1 MLKIRL
7 RRPAKYR
14 IYFLIL
20 MIIVYWLG
28 FNLLPEQLTQTSEQ
42 LSLALV
48 SALYFVLLPLL
59 YWYWIIKIGAQKS
72 WKILVILSLSS
83 LMARLSYPPQIAE
96 YFEFVAWLRFPII
109 AILLLIEL
117 YLMVSIIKGLWQAR
131 QASGDP
137 RLAIIAQY
145 AETVEQEK
153 GDEAN
158 ELRTLNIKGASNTDL
173 PKNQMLDDKKLTLGL
188 ILATEPASW
197 YYAIPCFSR
206 RHPAS
211 ITPLKLLSA
220 QPWNA
225 LVIIMCLIAAST
237 LSYILLDDVSHIA
250 AVFVS
255 GLILYSVV
263 LIAANYRISRYYS
276 LYQREGKLIIN
287 NGIWGFMAIDLTQ
300 ISELKFG
307 TFVTHVQPQQVG
319 GIPIGTSVD
328 TSVAIAAPEILT
340 IGRDDAANVQ
350 LIFKHPQTYYGGM
363 GQLPESLSMVNLV
376 VDDPQVFA
384 DAFGHIHNLQKAS

>member
-1 MLKIRL
+1 
-7 RRPAKYR
+7 
-14 IYFLIL
+14 

-28 FNLLPEQLTQTSEQ
+28 FNLLPEQLTQTSEL

-96 YFEFVAWLRFPII
+96 YFEFIAWLRFPII
-109 AILLLIEL
+109 AVLLLIEL

-131 QASGDP
+131 KASGDP

-145 AETVEQEK
+145 AATVEQVL
-153 GDEAN
+153 GNGAN
-158 ELRTLNIKGASNTDL
+158 ELRTLNIEGASNTDM
-173 PKNQMLDDKKLTLGL
+173 PKNQMPDDKKLTLGL

-197 YYAIPCFSR
+197 YYAIPYFSR

-211 ITPLKLLSA
+211 ITPLKLLSRH
-220 QPWNA
+220 A

-319 GIPIGTSVD
+319 GIPIGTSFGTSVD
-328 TSVAIAAPEILT
+328 TSVAIAAPEVLT

>member
-1 MLKIRL
+1 MLKFRL

-42 LSLALV
+42 LSLAVV

-96 YFEFVAWLRFPII
+96 YFEFIAWLRFPII
-109 AILLLIEL
+109 TVLLLIEL

-131 QASGDP
+131 KASGDP

-145 AETVEQEK
+145 AATVEQEL
-153 GDEAN
+153 GNGAN
-158 ELRTLNIKGASNTDL
+158 ELRTLNIEGASNTDL
-173 PKNQMLDDKKLTLGL
+173 PKNQMPDDKKLTLGL

-197 YYAIPCFSR
+197 YYAIPYFSR

-220 QPWNA
+220 QPWHA

-237 LSYILLDDVSHIA
+237 LSYILVDNMSHIA

-263 LIAANYRISRYYS
+263 FIAANYRISRYYS

-287 NGIWGFMAIDLTQ
+287 NGIWGFMSIDLTQ
-300 ISELKFG
+300 ISELKLG
-307 TFVTHVQPQQVG
+307 TFLAHVQPQQMGGKSVG
-319 GIPIGTSVD
+319 DSTTINAT
-328 TSVAIAAPEILT
+328 EILT
-340 IGRDDAANVQ
+340 IGRGDTANVQ

-376 VDDPQVFA
+376 VDVPQVFA

>member
-72 WKILVILSLSS
+72 WRILVILSLSS

-131 QASGDP
+131 KASGDP

-158 ELRTLNIKGASNTDL
+158 ELRTLNIKGAANTDF

-197 YYAIPCFSR
+197 YYAIPYFSR
-206 RHPAS
+206 RHPLS
-211 ITPLKLLSA
+211 ITQLKLLSA
-220 QPWNA
+220 QPWHA
-225 LVIIMCLIAAST
+225 LVIIMCLITAATVSYT
-237 LSYILLDDVSHIA
+237 LVDNVSHIA

-287 NGIWGFMAIDLTQ
+287 NGIWGFMSIDLTQ
-300 ISELKFG
+300 ISELKLG
-307 TFVTHVQPQQVG
+307 TFLTHVQPQQMGGKSVG
-319 GIPIGTSVD
+319 DST
-328 TSVAIAAPEILT
+328 AIHATEILT
-340 IGRDDAANVQ
+340 IGRGDTANVQ
-350 LIFKHPQTYYGGM
+350 LIFKRPQTYYGGM
-363 GQLPESLSMVNLV
+363 GQLPEPLTVINLV
-376 VDDPQVFA
+376 VDEPQVLA
-384 DAFGHIHNLQKAS
+384 DALGILQNYKKVS

>member
-7 RRPAKYR
+7 RRPVKYR
-14 IYFLIL
+14 IAFLIL
-20 MIIVYWLG
+20 MVTVYFIG
-28 FNLLPEQLTQTSEQ
+28 FNIVPEQLTQTSDQ
-42 LSLALV
+42 LFLAVV

-59 YWYWIIKIGAQKS
+59 YWYWVIKIGKQKS

-109 AILLLIEL
+109 AVLLIIEL

-131 QASGDP
+131 KASDDP

-145 AETVEQEK
+145 AATVEQDQSNAVK
-153 GDEAN
+153 Q
-158 ELRTLNIKGASNTDL
+158 LRALNTEGASNTDL
-173 PKNQMLDDKKLTLGL
+173 PKNQMPDDKKLTLGL

-197 YYAIPCFSR
+197 YYAIPYFSR
-206 RHPAS
+206 RHPVS
-211 ITPLKLLSA
+211 ITQLKLLSG
-220 QPWNA
+220 QPWHA

-237 LSYILLDDVSHIA
+237 LSYMLLDDVSHIA

-276 LYQREGKLIIN
+276 LYQKEGKLMIN
-287 NGIWGFMAIDLTQ
+287 NGIWGFMSIDLTQ
-300 ISELKFG
+300 INELKLGMF
-307 TFVTHVQPQQVG
+307 TTHMQQQQVG
-319 GIPIGTSVD
+319 GAS
-328 TSVAIAAPEILT
+328 EILT
-340 IGRDDAANVQ
+340 IGRGDTANVQ
-350 LIFKHPQTYYGGM
+350 LIFKQPQTYYGGM
-363 GQLPESLSMVNLV
+363 GQLPESFSVVNLI

-384 DAFGHIHNLQKAS
+384 NALGQIHELRKAC

>member
-7 RRPAKYR
+7 RRPTKYR

-72 WKILVILSLSS
+72 WRILVILSLSS

-131 QASGDP
+131 NASGDP

-158 ELRTLNIKGASNTDL
+158 ELRSFNIKGASNTDFS
-173 PKNQMLDDKKLTLGL
+173 KNQMLDDKKLTLGL

-197 YYAIPCFSR
+197 YYAIPYFSR
-206 RHPAS
+206 RHPLS

-220 QPWNA
+220 QPWHA
-225 LVIIMCLIAAST
+225 LVIIICLIAASIVSYT
-237 LSYILLDDVSHIA
+237 LVDNVSHIA

-287 NGIWGFMAIDLTQ
+287 NGIWGFMSIDLTQ
-300 ISELKFG
+300 ISELKLGAFL
-307 TFVTHVQPQQVG
+307 THLQPLQMGGKSVG
-319 GIPIGTSVD
+319 DST
-328 TSVAIAAPEILT
+328 AINAPEILT
-340 IGRDDAANVQ
+340 IGRGDTANVQ
-350 LIFKHPQTYYGGM
+350 LIFKLPQTYYGGM
-363 GQLPESLSMVNLV
+363 GQLPEPLSMVNLV

>member
-72 WKILVILSLSS
+72 WRILVILSLSS

-131 QASGDP
+131 KASGDP

-197 YYAIPCFSR
+197 YYAIPYFSR
-206 RHPAS
+206 RHPLS

-220 QPWNA
+220 QPWHA
-225 LVIIMCLIAAST
+225 LVIIMCLITAATVSYT
-237 LSYILLDDVSHIA
+237 LVDNVSHIA

-287 NGIWGFMAIDLTQ
+287 NGLWGFMSIDLTQ
-300 ISELKFG
+300 ISELKLG
-307 TFVTHVQPQQVG
+307 TFLTHVQPQQMGGKSVG
-319 GIPIGTSVD
+319 DST
-328 TSVAIAAPEILT
+328 AIHATGILT
-340 IGRDDAANVQ
+340 IGRGDTANVQ
-350 LIFKHPQTYYGGM
+350 LIFKRPQTYYGGM
-363 GQLPESLSMVNLV
+363 GQLPEPLTVINLV
-376 VDDPQVFA
+376 VDEPQVLA
-384 DAFGHIHNLQKAS
+384 DALGILQNYKKVS

>member
-48 SALYFVLLPLL
+48 SALYFMLLPLL

-96 YFEFVAWLRFPII
+96 YFEFIAWLRFPII

-131 QASGDP
+131 KASGDP

-158 ELRTLNIKGASNTDL
+158 ELRSFNIKGASNTDFS
-173 PKNQMLDDKKLTLGL
+173 KNQMLDDKKLTLGL

-197 YYAIPCFSR
+197 YYAIPYFSR
-206 RHPAS
+206 RHPLS

-220 QPWNA
+220 QPWHA
-225 LVIIMCLIAAST
+225 LVIIMCLIAAATVSYT
-237 LSYILLDDVSHIA
+237 LVDNVSHIA

-287 NGIWGFMAIDLTQ
+287 NGIWGFMSIDLTQ
-300 ISELKFG
+300 ISELKLG
-307 TFVTHVQPQQVG
+307 TFLTHLQPLQMGWGKSVG
-319 GIPIGTSVD
+319 DST
-328 TSVAIAAPEILT
+328 AINAPEILT
-340 IGRDDAANVQ
+340 IGRGDTANVQ
-350 LIFKHPQTYYGGM
+350 LIFKLPQTYYGGM
-363 GQLPESLSMVNLV
+363 GQLPESLTVINLV
-376 VDDPQVFA
+376 VDEPQVLA
-384 DAFGHIHNLQKAS
+384 DALGILQNYKKVS

>member
-72 WKILVILSLSS
+72 WRILVILSLSS

-131 QASGDP
+131 KASGDP

-158 ELRTLNIKGASNTDL
+158 ELRTLNIKGASNTDF

-197 YYAIPCFSR
+197 YYAIPYFSR
-206 RHPAS
+206 RHPLS
-211 ITPLKLLSA
+211 ITQLKLLSA
-220 QPWNA
+220 QPWHA
-225 LVIIMCLIAAST
+225 LVIIMCLIAAATVSYT
-237 LSYILLDDVSHIA
+237 LVDNVSHIA

-287 NGIWGFMAIDLTQ
+287 NGIWGFMSIDLTQ
-300 ISELKFG
+300 ISELKLG
-307 TFVTHVQPQQVG
+307 TFLAHVQPQQMGGKSVG
-319 GIPIGTSVD
+319 DST
-328 TSVAIAAPEILT
+328 AIHATEILT
-340 IGRDDAANVQ
+340 IGRGDTANVQ
-350 LIFKHPQTYYGGM
+350 LIFKRPQTYYGGM
-363 GQLPESLSMVNLV
+363 GQLPEPLTVINLV
-376 VDDPQVFA
+376 VDEPQVLA
-384 DAFGHIHNLQKAS
+384 DALGILQNYKKVS

>member
-59 YWYWIIKIGAQKS
+59 YWYWIIKIGAQKN
-72 WKILVILSLSS
+72 WRILVILSLSS
-83 LMARLSYPPQIAE
+83 LIARLSYPLQIAE

-158 ELRTLNIKGASNTDL
+158 ELRTLNIKGAANTDF

-197 YYAIPCFSR
+197 YYAIPYFSR
-206 RHPAS
+206 RHPLS
-211 ITPLKLLSA
+211 ITQLKLLSA
-220 QPWNA
+220 QPWHA
-225 LVIIMCLIAAST
+225 LVIIMCLIAAATVSYT
-237 LSYILLDDVSHIA
+237 LVDNMSHIA
-250 AVFVS
+250 AVLVS

-276 LYQREGKLIIN
+276 LYQSEGKLIIN
-287 NGIWGFMAIDLTQ
+287 NGIWGFMSIDLTQ
-300 ISELKFG
+300 ISELKLG
-307 TFVTHVQPQQVG
+307 TFLTHVQPQQMGGKSVG
-319 GIPIGTSVD
+319 DST
-328 TSVAIAAPEILT
+328 AINAPEILT
-340 IGRDDAANVQ
+340 IGRGDTANVQ
-350 LIFKHPQTYYGGM
+350 LIFKRPQTYYGGM
-363 GQLPESLSMVNLV
+363 GQLPESLTVINLV
-376 VDDPQVFA
+376 VDEPQVLA
-384 DAFGHIHNLQKAS
+384 DALGILQNYKKVS

>member
-72 WKILVILSLSS
+72 WRILVILSLSS

-131 QASGDP
+131 KASGDP

-158 ELRTLNIKGASNTDL
+158 ELRSFNIKGASNTDFS
-173 PKNQMLDDKKLTLGL
+173 KNQMLDDKKLTLGL

-197 YYAIPCFSR
+197 YYAIPYFSR
-206 RHPAS
+206 RHPLS
-211 ITPLKLLSA
+211 ITQLKLLSA
-220 QPWNA
+220 QPWHA
-225 LVIIMCLIAAST
+225 LVIIMCLITAATVSYT
-237 LSYILLDDVSHIA
+237 LVDNVSHIA

-287 NGIWGFMAIDLTQ
+287 NGIWGFMSIDLTQ
-300 ISELKFG
+300 ISELKLGAFL
-307 TFVTHVQPQQVG
+307 THLQPLQMGGKSVG
-319 GIPIGTSVD
+319 DST
-328 TSVAIAAPEILT
+328 AINAPEILT
-340 IGRDDAANVQ
+340 IGRGDTANVQ
-350 LIFKHPQTYYGGM
+350 LIFKLPQTYYGGM
-363 GQLPESLSMVNLV
+363 GQLPEPLSMVNLV

>member
-7 RRPAKYR
+7 RRPAQYR
-14 IYFLIL
+14 ISFLIL

-48 SALYFVLLPLL
+48 SALYFMLLPLL

-96 YFEFVAWLRFPII
+96 YFEFIAWLRFPII

-131 QASGDP
+131 KASGDP

-158 ELRTLNIKGASNTDL
+158 ELRSFNIKGASNTDFS
-173 PKNQMLDDKKLTLGL
+173 KNQMLDDKKLTLGL

-197 YYAIPCFSR
+197 YYAIPYFSR
-206 RHPAS
+206 RHPLS

-220 QPWNA
+220 QPWHA
-225 LVIIMCLIAAST
+225 LVIIMCLIAAATVSYT
-237 LSYILLDDVSHIA
+237 LVDNVSHIA

-287 NGIWGFMAIDLTQ
+287 NGIWGFMSIDLTQ
-300 ISELKFG
+300 ISELKLG
-307 TFVTHVQPQQVG
+307 TFLTHVQPQQMGGKSVG
-319 GIPIGTSVD
+319 DST
-328 TSVAIAAPEILT
+328 AIHATEILT
-340 IGRDDAANVQ
+340 IGRGDTANVQ
-350 LIFKHPQTYYGGM
+350 LIFKRPQTYYGGM
-363 GQLPESLSMVNLV
+363 GQLPEPLTVINLV
-376 VDDPQVFA
+376 VDEPQVLA
-384 DAFGHIHNLQKAS
+384 DALGILQNYKKVS

>member
-72 WKILVILSLSS
+72 WRILVILSLSS

-96 YFEFVAWLRFPII
+96 YFEFIAWLRFPII

-131 QASGDP
+131 KASGDP

-158 ELRTLNIKGASNTDL
+158 ELRSFNIKGASNTDFS
-173 PKNQMLDDKKLTLGL
+173 KNQMLDDKKLTLGL

-197 YYAIPCFSR
+197 YYAIPYFSR
-206 RHPAS
+206 RHPLS
-211 ITPLKLLSA
+211 ITQLKLLSA
-220 QPWNA
+220 QPWHA
-225 LVIIMCLIAAST
+225 LVIIMCLIAAATVSYT
-237 LSYILLDDVSHIA
+237 LVDNVSHIA

-287 NGIWGFMAIDLTQ
+287 NGIWGFMSIDLTQ
-300 ISELKFG
+300 ISELKLG
-307 TFVTHVQPQQVG
+307 TFLTHVQPQQMGGKSVG
-319 GIPIGTSVD
+319 DST
-328 TSVAIAAPEILT
+328 AINATEILT
-340 IGRDDAANVQ
+340 IGRGDTANVQ
-350 LIFKHPQTYYGGM
+350 LIFKRPQTYYGGM
-363 GQLPESLSMVNLV
+363 GQLPEPLTVINLV
-376 VDDPQVFA
+376 VDEPQVLA
-384 DAFGHIHNLQKAS
+384 DALGILQNYKKVS

>member
-7 RRPAKYR
+7 RRPVKYR
-14 IYFLIL
+14 IAFLIL
-20 MIIVYWLG
+20 MVTVYFIG
-28 FNLLPEQLTQTSEQ
+28 FNIVPEQLTQTSDQ
-42 LSLALV
+42 LFLAVV

-59 YWYWIIKIGAQKS
+59 YWYWVIKIGKQKS

-96 YFEFVAWLRFPII
+96 YFEFIAWLRFPIL
-109 AILLLIEL
+109 AVLLIIEL

-131 QASGDP
+131 KASDDP

-145 AETVEQEK
+145 AATVEQDQSNAVK
-153 GDEAN
+153 Q
-158 ELRTLNIKGASNTDL
+158 LRALNTEGASNTDL
-173 PKNQMLDDKKLTLGL
+173 PKNQMPDDKKLTLGL

-197 YYAIPCFSR
+197 YYAIPYFSR
-206 RHPAS
+206 RHPVS
-211 ITPLKLLSA
+211 ITPLKLLSG
-220 QPWNA
+220 QPWHA

-237 LSYILLDDVSHIA
+237 LSYMLLDDVSHIA

-276 LYQREGKLIIN
+276 LYQKEGKLIIN
-287 NGIWGFMAIDLTQ
+287 NGIWGFMSIDLTQ
-300 ISELKFG
+300 INELKLGMF
-307 TFVTHVQPQQVG
+307 TAHMQQQQVG
-319 GIPIGTSVD
+319 GAS
-328 TSVAIAAPEILT
+328 EILT
-340 IGRDDAANVQ
+340 IGRGDTANVQ
-350 LIFKHPQTYYGGM
+350 LIFKQPQTYYGGM
-363 GQLPESLSMVNLV
+363 GQLPESFSVVNLI

-384 DAFGHIHNLQKAS
+384 DALGQIHELRKAC